1 MLSSF
6 ARLQGVGA
14 VFAASFHFFVADL
27 RTSKPYWWAVR
38 KLQPLAAYLDG
49 EAAHRMGVDTAASGW
64 APIDGSYDDEVLETN
79 VFGMTFQN
87 PVGLAAG
94 FDKGGEAIEGM
105 LNIGFGFV
113 EVGSVTPEAQPGNPK
128 PRVWRLPEDGA
139 VVNRYGFNSEGLITV
154 QKRVVDYMR
163 RRTAHAEDMNRLGA
177 VGVNVGKN
185 KTGDAVADYTKGVAT
200 MSPYAD
206 YIVVNVSSPNTPG
219 LRALQRREQLQ
230 ELVQA
235 CVQARDKLPW
245 GTELKRN
252 KPPLLVKIAPDLTV
266 SEIDDICA
274 VALATNVDGLVV
286 SNTTIDRPVY
296 LRSQHRE
303 ETGGLSGKPLFN
315 KSTAVLKQVYARVGG
330 AMPIVGV
337 GGVSTGQDA
346 YEKIRAGASLVQLY
360 SSLALQ
366 GPGVVRDIKQELAA
380 VLRQEGFASVK
391 DAVGADVQLQH
402 SAQGQAQQ

>member
-1 MLSSF
+1 M
-6 ARLQGVGA
+6 QGVGA

-27 RTSKPYWWAVR
+27 RTSKPYWWAVK
-38 KLQPLAAYLDG
+38 KLQPLTSYLDG
-49 EAAHRMGVDTAASGW
+49 EAAHRLGVDTAASGW
-64 APIDGSYDDEVLETN
+64 APIDGSYDDEVLETK

-87 PVGLAAG
+87 PLGLAAG

-105 LNIGFGFV
+105 LNLGFGFV

-128 PRVWRLPEDGA
+128 PRVWRLPEDSA
-139 VVNRYGFNSEGLITV
+139 VINRYGFNSEGLVTV

-163 RRTAHAEDMNRLGA
+163 RRTAHAEDMHRLGA

-185 KTGDAVADYTKGVAT
+185 KTGDAVSDYTKGVAT

-219 LRALQRREQLQ
+219 LRTLQRREQLQ
-230 ELVQA
+230 ELVLA

-245 GTELKRN
+245 GTDLKRS
-252 KPPLLVKIAPDLTV
+252 KPPLLVKIAPDLSD

-274 VALATNVDGLVV
+274 VAVAAGVDGLIV

-296 LRSQHRE
+296 LRSQHKE
-303 ETGGLSGKPLFN
+303 EMGGLSGKPLFN
-315 KSTAVLKQVYARVGG
+315 KSTAVLKKVYARVGG
-330 AMPIVGV
+330 SMPIVGV
-337 GGVSTGQDA
+337 GGVASGQDA

-366 GPGVVRDIKQELAA
+366 GPSIVCDIKQELAA
-380 VLRQEGFASVK
+380 VLQKEGFESVQQ
-391 DAVGADVQLQH
+391 AVGADVQVN
-402 SAQGQAQQ
+402 AAAAVDA